1 MNLQKVLSL
10 LRLNGRL
17 VSYFK
22 YKGVKRYKSR
32 RGSISGRKTPVAN
45 TDSMNEMI
53 DEMFSAVIQNMKD
66 ERDKIVN
73 TIKADVDSSKQK
85 ALTKMQ

>member
-1 MNLQKVLSL
+1 M
-10 LRLNGRL
+10 
-17 VSYFK
+17 
-22 YKGVKRYKSR
+22 
-32 RGSISGRKTPVAN
+32 AN

>member
-1 MNLQKVLSL
+1 M
-10 LRLNGRL
+10 GRL
-17 VSYFK
+17 MSIFK
-22 YKGVKRYKSR
+22 YNGIKRYK
-32 RGSISGRKTPVAN
+32 GRTRSKEILVAN

-53 DEMFSAVIQNMKD
+53 DRMFSAVIQNMKD
-66 ERDKIVN
+66 EHDKIVN

>member
-1 MNLQKVLSL
+1 MGHLCKSSNLGGQKGIKV
-10 LRLNGRL
+10 REE
-17 VSYFK
+17 Y
-22 YKGVKRYKSR
+22 
-32 RGSISGRKTPVAN
+32 SGQEILVAN

-53 DEMFSAVIQNMKD
+53 DRMFSAVIQNMKN
-66 ERDKIVN
+66 EHDKIVN

>member
-1 MNLQKVLSL
+1 M
-10 LRLNGRL
+10 
-17 VSYFK
+17 
-22 YKGVKRYKSR
+22 
-32 RGSISGRKTPVAN
+32 AN

-73 TIKADVDSSKQK
+73 TIKADVDSSKRN

>member
-1 MNLQKVLSL
+1 M
-10 LRLNGRL
+10 
-17 VSYFK
+17 SYFE

-32 RGSISGRKTPVAN
+32 QGSISGRISLAN

-66 ERDKIVN
+66 ERDKIVD

>member
-1 MNLQKVLSL
+1 M
-10 LRLNGRL
+10 
-17 VSYFK
+17 Y
-22 YKGVKRYKSR
+22 SR
-32 RGSISGRKTPVAN
+32 KEILVAN

-53 DEMFSAVIQNMKD
+53 DRMFSVVIQNMKD
-66 ERDKIVN
+66 EHDKIVN

>member
-1 MNLQKVLSL
+1 MVAWCHTSNIKGQKGIKVGEGVSRAGNSL
-10 LRLNGRL
+10 
-17 VSYFK
+17 
-22 YKGVKRYKSR
+22 
-32 RGSISGRKTPVAN
+32 AN

-73 TIKADVDSSKQK
+73 TIKADVDSSKKK